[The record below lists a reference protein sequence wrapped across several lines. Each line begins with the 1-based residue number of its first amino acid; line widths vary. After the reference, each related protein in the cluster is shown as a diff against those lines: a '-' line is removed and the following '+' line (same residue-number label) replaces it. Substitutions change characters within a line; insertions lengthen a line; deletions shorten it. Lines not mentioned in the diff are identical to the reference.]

1 MDKLKNKIHEQIDQ
15 LNVDEPNVTTW
26 ADIKKNLPAPETD
39 DLLKNYIAENKNE
52 LNIEVP
58 DAQSWER
65 INRVI
70 TVERKQHVLTI
81 KKGMLYL
88 SAACIIV
95 IVSVGMLQH
104 MKADKTNQNH
114 EVVQGNALKHSQSGD
129 TTNFEISKKDLTLQQ
144 PLPDTPKTIKGNGV
158 AITTPRSGKKQ
169 KKKSLPPEVLQ
180 IQSDYGELISG
191 QLKYT
196 KSLAIYG
203 ESAGYFEQFKNDF
216 KILEK
221 QEKELR
227 MSIVQNGLQ
236 ENSII
241 DLAMIYQLKLT
252 VLKKLQNEINKTSS
266 RNKNLSD
273 TVPVYIQL

>member
-1 MDKLKNKIHEQIDQ
+1 MDKLKNKIQQHIDQ
-15 LNVDEPNVTTW
+15 LNVDEPNIATW
-26 ADIKKNLPAPETD
+26 SRIKNNLSASAED
-39 DLLKNYIAENKNE
+39 DLLKNYITENKIE
-52 LNIEVP
+52 LNIETP

-65 INRVI
+65 IKRVI
-70 TVERKQHVLTI
+70 AIGRQQYILRI
-81 KKGMLYL
+81 KSRMLYL
-88 SAACIIV
+88 SAACV
-95 IVSVGMLQH
+95 IVLVSTGILRH
-104 MKADKTNQNH
+104 MNAGKTNQN
-114 EVVQGNALKHSQSGD
+114 EVVQTNTLKNSSSGD
-129 TTNFEISKKDLTLQQ
+129 TTNFEMRKKDLTLKQ
-144 PLPDTPKTIKGNGV
+144 PLAATPKTIKGNGV
-158 AITTPRSGKKQ
+158 AITTPKSGKKQ
-169 KKKSLPPEVLQ
+169 KRKSLPPAIVQ
-180 IQSDYGELISG
+180 IERDYDELISG

-216 KILEK
+216 KLLEK

-236 ENSII
+236 ENSIT
-241 DLAMIYQLKLT
+241 DLAMIYQQKLT